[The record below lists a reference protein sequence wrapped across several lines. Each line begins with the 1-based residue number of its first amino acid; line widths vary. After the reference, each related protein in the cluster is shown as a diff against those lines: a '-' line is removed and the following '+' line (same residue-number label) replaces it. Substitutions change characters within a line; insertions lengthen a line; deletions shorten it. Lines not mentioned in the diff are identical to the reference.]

1 LRCKKKIFFWCSKRQ
16 MLPSSVWGTWMLLL
30 RAHQNVLKVKNSG
43 LFQQF
48 FVPTIFKWIETC
60 SYLWSSCLGFRCDY

>member
-1 LRCKKKIFFWCSKRQ
+1 
-16 MLPSSVWGTWMLLL
+16 MLLL

-48 FVPTIFKWIETC
+48 FVPTIFK
-60 SYLWSSCLGFRCDY
+60 